1 MGQSKRAY
9 ERGYHMGYQS
19 IDKYVCN
26 HCVSDKDIK
35 RFIKANGEE
44 SECDYCGQIRA
55 KTVPFDEFIEFFL
68 QHVDCEYSDPLD
80 EFVHWDDGE
89 SFEINGLLDKISD
102 LYDIDFTDMPQSLQD
117 DIIDSLSD
125 RRWCEKPYWQYEL
138 SEALKY
144 GWEGF
149 VEVVKHKSRYVFYR
163 VDNEYPREPIPP
175 SAFLDALSN
184 VISRLGLYKTLS
196 KGTFLYRV
204 RIHDRKDKLIKA
216 SDLAPPKIEDAKY
229 SNRMSPA
236 GIPMF
241 YGAYDIGTAI
251 KETYDP
257 SKDQEQVATVAKFK
271 VLKDISL
278 VDFSMIP
285 SIPGF
290 FEEAIYSHHEI
301 IFLEDFVTDISK
313 EIEKDGREHIDYVP
327 TQIVTEHLR
336 YVHNDENNEK
346 IYGLIYRS
354 SKNKGKNSVVIFCE
368 NEHCVEKDETK
379 DNSIFEI
386 ESLRRVNPN
395 KYVKEK

>member
-19 IDKYVCN
+19 IDKFVCN

-89 SFEINGLLDKISD
+89 SFEINELLDKISD

-138 SEALKY
+138 SEALQY

-163 VDNEYPREPIPP
+163 
-175 SAFLDALSN
+175 FLHHSGSPYTIQLIRR
-184 VISRLGLYKTLS
+184 VIVACRQ
-196 KGTFLYRV
+196 
-204 RIHDRKDKLIKA
+204 HDR
-216 SDLAPPKIEDAKY
+216 
-229 SNRMSPA
+229 
-236 GIPMF
+236 
-241 YGAYDIGTAI
+241 
-251 KETYDP
+251 
-257 SKDQEQVATVAKFK
+257 
-271 VLKDISL
+271 ISITIQAL
-278 VDFSMIP
+278 
-285 SIPGF
+285 
-290 FEEAIYSHHEI
+290 
-301 IFLEDFVTDISK
+301 TW
-313 EIEKDGREHIDYVP
+313 
-327 TQIVTEHLR
+327 
-336 YVHNDENNEK
+336 
-346 IYGLIYRS
+346 
-354 SKNKGKNSVVIFCE
+354 
-368 NEHCVEKDETK
+368 HC
-379 DNSIFEI
+379 
-386 ESLRRVNPN
+386 
-395 KYVKEK
+395 